1 MFNFLLILQC
11 FLAALILFAVLLQKT
26 GREGLGGLKTDPM
39 SNQESSSNF
48 LVKVTAILVAIFFL
62 NSLFLANLSCKAMMN
77 KQKAHTSY
85 HYKSQS

>member
-39 SNQESSSNF
+39 SNQEGSSSF
-48 LVKVTAILVAIFFL
+48 LVKVTAVLVAIFFF
-62 NSLFLANLSCKAMMN
+62 NSLFLANLSCKATIN
-77 KQKAHTSY
+77 NQKAQTSC
-85 HYKSQS
+85 HCRSQS